1 VNSAVTYSSFIRLF
15 HSREWETTFYHSGPP
30 ATEPVRTVNNLRDVK
45 KEVEG
50 NIKEMTIRAWNPVS
64 VLEVL
69 ATN

>member
-1 VNSAVTYSSFIRLF
+1 M
-15 HSREWETTFYHSGPP
+15 FYHSGPP
-30 ATEPVRTVNNLRDVK
+30 ATEPVRTDNNLRDVK
-45 KEVEG
+45 KEMEG